1 MSNSILDKFIV
12 FYNENSS
19 IIKIEDGDYDHAR
32 LKFDFFIDD
41 CDDKGISY
49 TPFTNDD
56 VSEVFDD

>member
-1 MSNSILDKFIV
+1 MFDTLLDKFIV

-49 TPFTNDD
+49 YPFTSQD
-56 VSEVFDD
+56 VSHISHP